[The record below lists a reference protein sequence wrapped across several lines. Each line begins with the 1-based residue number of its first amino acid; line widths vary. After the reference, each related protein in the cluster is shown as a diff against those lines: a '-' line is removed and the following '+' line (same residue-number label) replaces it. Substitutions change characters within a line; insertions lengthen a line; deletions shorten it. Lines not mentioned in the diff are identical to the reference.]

1 MQDLAAVFDN
11 ITINVKWLLPQFQGN
26 LTCTLNGGNGHIMSL
41 FTPNG
46 LQEDLEPQNSIS
58 PEATIIY
65 QYQTPGVFTVEVDC
79 STSGLIMTAQKNITI
94 QEPLGEFGAIKC
106 YSINNSMNSEK
117 CVALHGNP
125 VTIQVELK
133 AGTNVTYK
141 ILYGEDV
148 LATGSTLEGVAAQNI
163 TLGLETMQLFSQGY
177 HQFTILA
184 SNGVTTADVSLVLN
198 VFLMEPV
205 GGLEAFFV
213 SQQDHCP
220 SDLHII
226 VSLEHGAPAQLLF
239 YVSGTNNSFS
249 ETKMMTEDHVKVF
262 NISPKIQGMLNVE
275 VKASNL
281 FSSID
286 LDIGTT
292 VVCFNKSETIQKQD
306 IHSVMTKQYKRLSR
320 ETKLSIE
327 ASPENPTINSDHV
340 TLTVDGL
347 NGDTKDFQFK
357 WQCTD
362 GNCPCKDMTED
373 ENHIIPKQ
381 CLPLPY
387 TFSIYTVTVIPLASG
402 NTIDN
407 NSSNNSNSKNNTNND
422 KSNNNQ
428 PQNNA
433 SKDNGSN
440 NGISN
445 DIQPQN
451 NASKDKG
458 PNNGNLSTK
467 QPQNDTP
474 KDNGSS
480 NGNPYDNQPQND
492 APKDNG
498 SSNGNPNDNQPQNDA
513 PKDNGTSNGNPNDNQ
528 PQNDAPKDN
537 GSSNGNPNDNQSQ
550 NDAPKD
556 NGYSNGNPNDNQP
569 QNDAPKDNGS
579 SNGNPNDNQPQND
592 APKDNGSSNGN
603 PNDNQSQNYAP
614 KDNGSSNGNP
624 NDNQSQN
631 DAPKDN
637 GSSNGNPNDNQPQ
650 NDAPKDNGTSNGNP
664 NDNQPQNDA
673 PKDNGSRNGNPNDNQ
688 PQNDA
693 PKDNG
698 TSNGNPNDNQPQ
710 NDAPKDNGSSNGNP
724 NDNRSQNNAPKDNGS
739 NNGNS
744 IDNQPKN
751 NGSKDNGSNNG
762 NPNDNQPQNNAPKVN
777 GSSNGNPNDNQP
789 QHNAPKDNGS
799 SNGNPNDNQPQKNAT
814 KDKGSNNGN
823 SIDNQPKNNGS
834 KDNGSNNSN
843 PNDKQPQN
851 NAPKDNGSNNGNP
864 NDNQPQNNAP
874 KDNGSNKGNPNDNQ
888 PQNNAPKDNG
898 SNNGNS
904 IDNQPKNN
912 GSKDNGS
919 NNGNPNNNQPQNN
932 APNVNGSSN
941 GNPNDNQPQNNAP
954 KDNGSSNGNPNN
966 NQPQNNAPK
975 DNGSNNG
982 NSIDNQPKNNGS
994 KDNGSNNGNPN
1005 NKQPQNNAPKDN
1017 GSNKG
1022 NPNDNQPQTN
1032 APKDNG
1038 SNNGNSIDNQ
1048 PKNNGSKEN
1057 GSNNDNPNNNQPQKN
1072 APKVNGSSNG
1082 NPNDNQPQ
1090 NNAPKDNG
1098 SNNGNSIDN
1107 QPKNNGSKDNGSNNG
1122 NPNNNQPQNNAPN
1135 VNGSSNGNPNDNQPQ
1150 NNAPKDNGSSNGN
1163 PNNNQPQNN
1172 APKDNESN
1180 NGNSIDNQPKNNG
1193 SKDNGSNNGNPNNKQ
1208 PQNNAPKDNG
1218 SNKGNPNDNQPQT
1231 NAPKDN
1237 GSNNGNSIDN
1247 QPKNNGS
1254 KDNGSNND
1262 NPNNNQPQKNAPKVN
1277 GSSNG
1282 NPNNNQ
1288 PQNNAPKD
1296 DGSNNSNSNNNQP
1309 KNNASNDNNN
1319 QNKNDTSSTNGSN
1332 NDTSNSG
1339 KGSVAGTE
1347 DSGVEANDNQ
1357 NNLDKGSTATKCI
1370 TVIPGND
1377 FTIKISCSNCFPPQN
1392 TKDVQLQLNCDG
1404 CNKIVWLTED
1414 QNDVS
1419 GFLHSCYIEKGL
1431 TPLVE
1436 ESNQTETLTVPAA
1449 TLKSASKNILVVAYG
1464 IRPDLTS
1471 GHAEFI
1477 IPVLTSESTTASP
1490 TTLASPPLLSC
1501 SIFPQVGHILAPFK
1515 ISCIAP
1521 PSFCLPGSCTYC
1533 FETASGIYLDCSDNS
1548 GDQNVQS
1555 VFLPLGDLGS
1565 QYIMGVN
1572 ITVKNQAGEVINTT
1586 TSTQVWDISSDTTI
1600 ADLQILVS
1608 NQDARQQEDGVTVVA
1623 LAQMYQSLSNRLN
1636 HGNTEGQDKDAK
1648 EKLREQMLTS
1658 LCTAVTKTPL
1668 KNAMEVDVTAGSVV
1682 DLTKMTD
1689 ELSLNAQLQAG
1700 CVLISLSKSLISS
1713 TSTKVNVTDG
1723 VLLAA
1728 SHILEAAGN
1737 VLRLSANRVEQETI
1751 NSNLVETVNNVASA
1765 LLITKQANQGPVVLS
1780 TSLISLYVRRMYKED
1795 LPNLSVAIQ
1804 NSSAA
1809 SFIFPG
1815 LSLSIPYENPVD
1827 VRMMSFGMNPFTWSD
1842 SQHVNDTVGALSLS
1856 TENGSSISV
1865 TNLAQEFE
1873 IFLPRSEV
1881 LQLNSTFLD
1890 LRNFSTLMINV
1901 TTPNITLV
1909 LKLDPSEDVPLHLLL
1924 GFQGYPND
1932 TNYNAQTQLP
1942 LEGKTQ
1948 EERYTWVLNSESM
1961 AVNQGIYYL
1970 LVRPIVGPGV
1980 NSTNATVSV
1989 TSIAAQCMYWDESH
2003 SLWCDSG
2010 CRVGPL
2016 TTPLVTQ
2023 CLCNHLTF
2031 FGSSFF
2037 VMPNTIDL
2045 SQIGQLFA
2053 SFANNPVVVCFVGAI
2068 LLTYLLVVLWARR
2081 QDIQDEAKIKV
2092 TVLADNDPLAEYRYL
2107 LSIST
2112 GHRPRASTS
2121 SQVTVTLIGSEG
2133 QSEPH
2138 HLTATNKPVFYRGA
2152 VDMFLLTTPSSLG
2165 DLHSIRLWHDNSGH
2179 NPSWYVNKVTVQD
2192 METEQKWH
2200 FLCDTWLAIDIGEG
2214 LLDKVFAVATETDL
2228 KGFSNIF
2235 FTKTEKDFNDVHLWY
2250 SIVNRP
2256 ATSSFTRVQR
2266 TSCCFSMLMCAMLT
2280 SIMFYGVPTD
2290 PSEQEMEIGQIEFSW
2305 QQVMIGIESSLLMFP
2320 VNFVIVFLFRNVRQ
2334 REKKNKN
2341 DGEQNPKTTFCKQGK
2356 TGKDPSQS
2364 RDSLDVHKE
2373 VTPDTVIQD
2382 IKQIIH
2388 TLFKT
2393 QKSSSSW
2400 VQMTP
2405 DRTTDINTLLL
2416 LAEDLMQ
2423 QQKDREQDTFDN
2435 SNTAKLQRQK
2445 LYDPYLYWQ
2454 LQNLEN
2460 NLGKLDSACFL
2471 NPESINQALQ
2481 QIYAI
2486 KTHLETQLETV
2497 CNTKPLPQVPHSQ
2510 KENHAKKGLP
2520 WWFIFVAWFLVI
2532 ASTGVSAFFTMLYGL
2547 KYGKVRSISWLI
2559 STVVSFFQSL
2569 FITEPLKV
2577 LGLAI
2582 FFALVL
2588 KRVEKEENNV
2598 NFELSTAD
2606 LDAASRRD
2614 SSCHLYKPP
2623 PPTNI
2628 EKMKKMMIQEQ
2639 KMFTLIR
2646 EILVYTGFMWMLLSV
2661 AYSQREPSAFF
2672 LNQHIQQSFS
2682 NNITDSMSLSDVF
2695 SWVNTTLLDNLFGEY
2710 TGFITDGNS
2719 RLVGNARFRQ
2729 VRVRQDSCPL
2739 AQSMRGSVTDCHAPY
2754 SWEAE
2759 DTGAYWAG
2767 WNHSFQMNTSD
2778 AALIPWRYQ
2787 TQSKLRSP
2795 TVWGNMAVYRGGG
2808 FVMDLGLEKQD
2819 AASAVQYLF
2828 DHKWLDMYTRAFFV
2842 EFTVYNANINL
2853 FCIVTLMFET
2863 TAVGAF
2869 HFRSELQTV
2878 RLYQATDGLQI
2889 FAMISEVV
2897 YIIFILYY
2905 MCEQAR
2911 NIRAKKWAHFKTKW
2925 NLVDLSIIA
2934 LSWSA
2939 MGVFIKRTIL
2949 GNRDVEN
2956 HQNHK
2961 DEYVSFHDTATADDM
2976 LGYLIALLVLLA
2988 TIKLWHLMRLNSKLH
3003 LITSIL
3009 QRAWTQISSYLVVIS
3024 IMLLAYS
3031 IACNLLYGWKLYS
3044 YKTLQ
3049 DSAMTLVNLQLGIF
3063 NYDEVMDTNPVLS
3076 AFLIGS
3082 CIIFMT
3088 FIVLNLFISAIL
3100 HAFSQEKLHHQ
3111 ALEEA
3116 EIVDLMLLKLC
3127 SLIGIR
3133 TKTK

>member
-1 MQDLAAVFDN
+1 MPVKNPHQCILVTSSDSEVVFCLAYQEEFGGSCFEFVAVKHNFLSAQGWCERAGGHLAFIQNEGTQQFLQRHLQSEQNWWIGLVSTSTNITLGSPGPLSWLDGSNISYSNWVKQPWLGAGCGFILRDSEFQWEPTDNCSQELHFICQFESKRSLACADHSAMLQCGFGQVIEISNSFYGRNNIHYCHEDSASFSAPKQTDCRLVDVSDFVADHCDGLQVCQASANAASIGEPCPHLGSYLSVEYHCNNGLRLSMQDLAAVFDN

-26 LTCTLNGGNGHIMSL
+26 LTCTLNGG
-41 FTPNG
+41 NG

-133 AGTNVTYK
+133 A
-141 ILYGEDV
+141 
-148 LATGSTLEGVAAQNI
+148 ATGSTLEGVAAQNI

-262 NISPKIQGMLNVE
+262 NISPKIQGDFKYSFMEHFHIFNV
-275 VKASNL
+275 S
-281 FSSID
+281 
-286 LDIGTT
+286 
-292 VVCFNKSETIQKQD
+292 
-306 IHSVMTKQYKRLSR
+306 
-320 ETKLSIE
+320 
-327 ASPENPTINSDHV
+327 
-340 TLTVDGL
+340 
-347 NGDTKDFQFK
+347 
-357 WQCTD
+357 
-362 GNCPCKDMTED
+362 
-373 ENHIIPKQ
+373 
-381 CLPLPY
+381 
-387 TFSIYTVTVIPLASG
+387 
-402 NTIDN
+402 
-407 NSSNNSNSKNNTNND
+407 
-422 KSNNNQ
+422 
-428 PQNNA
+428 
-433 SKDNGSN
+433 
-440 NGISN
+440 
-445 DIQPQN
+445 
-451 NASKDKG
+451 
-458 PNNGNLSTK
+458 
-467 QPQNDTP
+467 
-474 KDNGSS
+474 
-480 NGNPYDNQPQND
+480 
-492 APKDNG
+492 
-498 SSNGNPNDNQPQNDA
+498 
-513 PKDNGTSNGNPNDNQ
+513 
-528 PQNDAPKDN
+528 
-537 GSSNGNPNDNQSQ
+537 
-550 NDAPKD
+550 
-556 NGYSNGNPNDNQP
+556 
-569 QNDAPKDNGS
+569 
-579 SNGNPNDNQPQND
+579 
-592 APKDNGSSNGN
+592 
-603 PNDNQSQNYAP
+603 
-614 KDNGSSNGNP
+614 
-624 NDNQSQN
+624 
-631 DAPKDN
+631 
-637 GSSNGNPNDNQPQ
+637 
-650 NDAPKDNGTSNGNP
+650 
-664 NDNQPQNDA
+664 
-673 PKDNGSRNGNPNDNQ
+673 
-688 PQNDA
+688 
-693 PKDNG
+693 
-698 TSNGNPNDNQPQ
+698 
-710 NDAPKDNGSSNGNP
+710 
-724 NDNRSQNNAPKDNGS
+724 
-739 NNGNS
+739 
-744 IDNQPKN
+744 
-751 NGSKDNGSNNG
+751 
-762 NPNDNQPQNNAPKVN
+762 
-777 GSSNGNPNDNQP
+777 
-789 QHNAPKDNGS
+789 
-799 SNGNPNDNQPQKNAT
+799 
-814 KDKGSNNGN
+814 
-823 SIDNQPKNNGS
+823 
-834 KDNGSNNSN
+834 
-843 PNDKQPQN
+843 
-851 NAPKDNGSNNGNP
+851 
-864 NDNQPQNNAP
+864 
-874 KDNGSNKGNPNDNQ
+874 
-888 PQNNAPKDNG
+888 
-898 SNNGNS
+898 
-904 IDNQPKNN
+904 
-912 GSKDNGS
+912 
-919 NNGNPNNNQPQNN
+919 
-932 APNVNGSSN
+932 
-941 GNPNDNQPQNNAP
+941 
-954 KDNGSSNGNPNN
+954 
-966 NQPQNNAPK
+966 
-975 DNGSNNG
+975 
-982 NSIDNQPKNNGS
+982 
-994 KDNGSNNGNPN
+994 
-1005 NKQPQNNAPKDN
+1005 
-1017 GSNKG
+1017 
-1022 NPNDNQPQTN
+1022 
-1032 APKDNG
+1032 
-1038 SNNGNSIDNQ
+1038 
-1048 PKNNGSKEN
+1048 
-1057 GSNNDNPNNNQPQKN
+1057 
-1072 APKVNGSSNG
+1072 
-1082 NPNDNQPQ
+1082 
-1090 NNAPKDNG
+1090 
-1098 SNNGNSIDN
+1098 
-1107 QPKNNGSKDNGSNNG
+1107 
-1122 NPNNNQPQNNAPN
+1122 
-1135 VNGSSNGNPNDNQPQ
+1135 
-1150 NNAPKDNGSSNGN
+1150 
-1163 PNNNQPQNN
+1163 
-1172 APKDNESN
+1172 
-1180 NGNSIDNQPKNNG
+1180 
-1193 SKDNGSNNGNPNNKQ
+1193 
-1208 PQNNAPKDNG
+1208 
-1218 SNKGNPNDNQPQT
+1218 
-1231 NAPKDN
+1231 
-1237 GSNNGNSIDN
+1237 
-1247 QPKNNGS
+1247 
-1254 KDNGSNND
+1254 
-1262 NPNNNQPQKNAPKVN
+1262 
-1277 GSSNG
+1277 
-1282 NPNNNQ
+1282 
-1288 PQNNAPKD
+1288 
-1296 DGSNNSNSNNNQP
+1296 
-1309 KNNASNDNNN
+1309 
-1319 QNKNDTSSTNGSN
+1319 
-1332 NDTSNSG
+1332 
-1339 KGSVAGTE
+1339 
-1347 DSGVEANDNQ
+1347 
-1357 NNLDKGSTATKCI
+1357 
-1370 TVIPGND
+1370 
-1377 FTIKISCSNCFPPQN
+1377 
-1392 TKDVQLQLNCDG
+1392 
-1404 CNKIVWLTED
+1404 
-1414 QNDVS
+1414 
-1419 GFLHSCYIEKGL
+1419 
-1431 TPLVE
+1431 
-1436 ESNQTETLTVPAA
+1436 
-1449 TLKSASKNILVVAYG
+1449 G

-1533 FETASGIYLDCSDNS
+1533 FETASGKKPSISPADIILVVMPTCWTCCHLLQVSTWTA
-1548 GDQNVQS
+1548 V
-1555 VFLPLGDLGS
+1555 
-1565 QYIMGVN
+1565 
-1572 ITVKNQAGEVINTT
+1572 ITV
-1586 TSTQVWDISSDTTI
+1586 
-1600 ADLQILVS
+1600 
-1608 NQDARQQEDGVTVVA
+1608 
-1623 LAQMYQSLSNRLN
+1623 
-1636 HGNTEGQDKDAK
+1636 
-1648 EKLREQMLTS
+1648 
-1658 LCTAVTKTPL
+1658 
-1668 KNAMEVDVTAGSVV
+1668 
-1682 DLTKMTD
+1682 
-1689 ELSLNAQLQAG
+1689 
-1700 CVLISLSKSLISS
+1700 
-1713 TSTKVNVTDG
+1713 
-1723 VLLAA
+1723 
-1728 SHILEAAGN
+1728 
-1737 VLRLSANRVEQETI
+1737 
-1751 NSNLVETVNNVASA
+1751 
-1765 LLITKQANQGPVVLS
+1765 
-1780 TSLISLYVRRMYKED
+1780 
-1795 LPNLSVAIQ
+1795 
-1804 NSSAA
+1804 
-1809 SFIFPG
+1809 
-1815 LSLSIPYENPVD
+1815 
-1827 VRMMSFGMNPFTWSD
+1827 MMSFGMNPFTWSD

-1948 EERYTWVLNSESM
+1948 GDIHNKHTL
-1961 AVNQGIYYL
+1961 NQGIYYL

-2373 VTPDTVIQD
+2373 VTPDTVIQ
-2382 IKQIIH
+2382 QIIH

-2819 AASAVQYLF
+2819 AKLVCFL
-2828 DHKWLDMYTRAFFV
+2828 LLIR
-2842 EFTVYNANINL
+2842 NL
-2853 FCIVTLMFET
+2853 FFQLSVQFSTYLTTSGWTCTL
-2863 TAVGAF
+2863 V
-2869 HFRSELQTV
+2869 HFLWNLQCTMPTSTSSVYELQTV

-2905 MCEQAR
+2905 MCEQVGLSGL
-2911 NIRAKKWAHFKTKW
+2911 KWAHFKTKW